1 MSVTASYLV
10 LISDDDR
17 LGQPNGAHTM
27 KLIVAA
33 GLTLMSLNAMAQD
46 VDQTVAQKNG
56 WASYNEALAP
66 IIARTNTTC
75 AYDKITYREFDPLK
89 DRTQSACQAAVSAL
103 DAVCTTDAGKSA
115 VRKLR
120 AVSCEFSS
128 DGTGVV
134 NADGVLRVRIDPV
147 RSGITGQKP
156 GSYSW
161 ASALR
166 ELL

>member
-1 MSVTASYLV
+1 
-10 LISDDDR
+10 
-17 LGQPNGAHTM
+17 M

-56 WASYNEALAP
+56 WASYHEALTP
-66 IIARTNTTC
+66 IVARTNTTC
-75 AYDKITYREFDPLK
+75 GSTLTGAYDKLTYREFDPLK

-103 DAVCTTDAGKSA
+103 DAVCATDAGKSA

-120 AVSCEFSS
+120 SVSCEFST
-128 DGTGVV
+128 DGTAVV